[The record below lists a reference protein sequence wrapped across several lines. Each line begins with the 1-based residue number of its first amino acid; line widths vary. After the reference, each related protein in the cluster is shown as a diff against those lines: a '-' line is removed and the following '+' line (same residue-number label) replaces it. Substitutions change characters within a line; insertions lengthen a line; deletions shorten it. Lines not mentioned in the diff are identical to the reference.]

1 MPLPSWLTP
10 SFSYA
15 GPRFRAEHNPAAVKM
30 IGREPHRD
38 LIPWKNPDIMHT
50 HLSRNIAKH
59 LMAIFQPDAKCC
71 VWEVFSD
78 LALHLND
85 VVFSHCL
92 SLHGQTGSAAEV
104 CLFHY

>member
-30 IGREPHRD
+30 IGRELHRD
-38 LIPWKNPDIMHT
+38 LIPWKNPDIMHA

-59 LMAIFQPDAKCC
+59 HMAIFQPDAKSC
-71 VWEVFSD
+71 VGQVFNN

-92 SLHGQTGSAAEV
+92 SSHGQTKIGRASCRERG
-104 CLFHY
+104 